1 MVKVET
7 CLMMA
12 CLLAPLGRAASA
24 AAFDRFSRGK
34 RHLLVGDFKSAV
46 AAFEVCLLLRR
57 QQSPWWSC
65 VGSRRPS
72 VVTRTAAVA
81 VHCWS
86 WHARRQGCWGQIW
99 MVPVVRREAQGKR
112 RTRRKRVKSHK
123 RRRKV
128 ERKRKE
134 RRRRR
139 RRKMG
144 KERRKIRRKEMPQK
158 EKSNKKLELTEK
170 PDKGLHL
177 KKHKNQEIYIAFI
190 LVYILKGTDTKG
202 KLLGQVATL
211 TSEVSRLESEC
222 SSLQVQLDCER
233 DKYNKLLGESLAH
246 EKLSEDVITEPKGET
261 TGLGGT
267 EL

>member
-1 MVKVET
+1 
-7 CLMMA
+7 
-12 CLLAPLGRAASA
+12 
-24 AAFDRFSRGK
+24 
-34 RHLLVGDFKSAV
+34 
-46 AAFEVCLLLRR
+46 
-57 QQSPWWSC
+57 
-65 VGSRRPS
+65 
-72 VVTRTAAVA
+72 
-81 VHCWS
+81 
-86 WHARRQGCWGQIW
+86 
-99 MVPVVRREAQGKR
+99 
-112 RTRRKRVKSHK
+112 
-123 RRRKV
+123 
-128 ERKRKE
+128 
-134 RRRRR
+134 
-139 RRKMG
+139 
-144 KERRKIRRKEMPQK
+144 MPQK

>member
-1 MVKVET
+1 
-7 CLMMA
+7 MA
-12 CLLAPLGRAASA
+12 EMQAAPQQDQRSTVSLRASDTSWWGTSNLLSLPS
-24 AAFDRFSRGK
+24 
-34 RHLLVGDFKSAV
+34 
-46 AAFEVCLLLRR
+46 RR

-139 RRKMG
+139 RRKME

-158 EKSNKKLELTEK
+158 EKIEIKNVTRQNSELHALITEYK
-170 PDKGLHL
+170 VTPSEEKDKDGMSSCENSEA
-177 KKHKNQEIYIAFI
+177 KC
-190 LVYILKGTDTKG
+190 TDTKG

>member
-1 MVKVET
+1 MDNSET
-7 CLMMA
+7 VRSASPDCRA
-12 CLLAPLGRAASA
+12 PTVPVHSLLELSFSFPA

-139 RRKMG
+139 RRKME
-144 KERRKIRRKEMPQK
+144 KERRKIRRKEMLQK
-158 EKSNKKLELTEK
+158 EKSNKTLELTEK
-170 PDKGLHL
+170 PGQGTAFEEA
-177 KKHKNQEIYIAFI
+177 QEPRNYII
-190 LVYILKGTDTKG
+190 
-202 KLLGQVATL
+202 Q
-211 TSEVSRLESEC
+211 
-222 SSLQVQLDCER
+222 
-233 DKYNKLLGESLAH
+233 
-246 EKLSEDVITEPKGET
+246 
-261 TGLGGT
+261 
-267 EL
+267 